1 MGRPYP
7 PSPSGSL
14 PPLNAL
20 GSLTEAQIL
29 AHLENL
35 VALYCPLAFGT
46 PADKDRSA
54 SEQPLADSGYASET
68 EQLGGE
74 LGEELLR
81 LETLRAD
88 AFERRTAE
96 RWLTG
101 FMARAEAL
109 ACFSSD
115 AGRQHALDQ
124 ASWVLESF
132 FADPADEGRLQGV
145 AGQGGGSSSSSSS
158 SSRNTDFARTFSFEL
173 PPQIS
178 VSVID
183 NNVSSAGEEKQHAIE
198 IRLNDGLAGT
208 NSSEP
213 DDVGLQS
220 WGASILFSK
229 MLCADPAR
237 YLLDPAVLGAAP
249 RIVELGAG
257 TGLVSLVLASLL
269 PRLGMPHAAVVAT
282 DYHPAVLANLRAN
295 IATNFPDREDGPV
308 RSCALDW
315 AELPAVSGAPPPPPL
330 DAPAD
335 LLVATDVVY
344 APEHAVLLRDCAT
357 RLLAPEGVFWLV
369 MTVRPNGKFEAV
381 GGTVEAAFAA
391 ADRPKGRDGRRL
403 AILES
408 ERIEKQKG
416 IGRGDESHYRLYRI
430 GWA

>member
-14 PPLNAL
+14 PPLKAL
-20 GSLTEAQIL
+20 ESLTEAQIS

-46 PADKDRSA
+46 PADKDRAA
-54 SEQPLADSGYASET
+54 SEQSFVDSGYASET
-68 EQLGGE
+68 DQHDGSLGG
-74 LGEELLR
+74 ELLR

-109 ACFSSD
+109 DCFSSD
-115 AGRQHALDQ
+115 AARQHALDQ

-132 FADPADEGRLQGV
+132 FAYSADG
-145 AGQGGGSSSSSSS
+145 GQLRGGTGQSSGTGSS
-158 SSRNTDFARTFSFEL
+158 TDFARAFSFEL
-173 PPQIS
+173 SPE
-178 VSVID
+178 VSAVEHA
-183 NNVSSAGEEKQHAIE
+183 NAAGGEKQQHTIE

-220 WGASILFSK
+220 WGASIVFSK
-229 MLCADPAR
+229 MLCANPSR
-237 YLLDPAVLGAAP
+237 YLLDPAVLGPAP

-269 PRLGMPHAAVVAT
+269 PRLGMPRATVVAT

-295 IATNFPDREDGPV
+295 IAANFPGREEEGEADGPI

-315 AELPAVSGAPPPPPL
+315 AEVPPPPL
-330 DAPAD
+330 DVSAD
-335 LLVATDVVY
+335 LLVATDAVY
-344 APEHAVLLRDCAT
+344 SPAHAALLRDCAT
-357 RLLAPEGVFWLV
+357 RLLAPRGVFWLV

-381 GGTVEAAFAA
+381 AGTVEAAFTAE
-391 ADRPKGRDGRRL
+391 DRPNGKDGRRL
-403 AILES
+403 GILES

-416 IGRGDESHYRLYRI
+416 IGRGDESHYQLYKI
-430 GWA
+430 GWE

>member
-7 PSPSGSL
+7 ASPSGSL
-14 PPLNAL
+14 PPLKAL

-68 EQLGGE
+68 EPHGGE

-101 FMARAEAL
+101 FMARADAL

-132 FADPADEGRLQGV
+132 FAGPADEGQLQGV
-145 AGQGGGSSSSSSS
+145 AGQGGSTTSSS
-158 SSRNTDFARTFSFEL
+158 TDFARTFSFEL
-173 PPQIS
+173 PLQI
-178 VSVID
+178 SVID
-183 NNVSSAGEEKQHAIE
+183 NNASAAGEEKQHTIE

-220 WGASILFSK
+220 WGAAIVFSK
-229 MLCADPAR
+229 MLCADLSR
-237 YLLDPAVLGAAP
+237 YLLDPAILGTAP

-269 PRLGMPHAAVVAT
+269 PRFGMPHAAVVAT

-295 IATNFPDREDGPV
+295 IAANFPDREGGPV

-315 AELPAVSGAPPPPPL
+315 AEVPAASGAPPPPL
-330 DAPAD
+330 DVPAD
-335 LLVATDVVY
+335 LLVATDAVY
-344 APEHAVLLRDCAT
+344 APEHAALLRDCAT

-369 MTVRPNGKFEAV
+369 MTVRPNGRFEAV